1 MLHLALKIMILLL
14 HKSYILT
21 AQIRVYKQIWNCTFY
36 AELHSKVAHV
46 PVRPELKSDTA
57 AAPGMMLG
65 K

>member
-1 MLHLALKIMILLL
+1 MILLL

-57 AAPGMMLG
+57 AAPGMMLE